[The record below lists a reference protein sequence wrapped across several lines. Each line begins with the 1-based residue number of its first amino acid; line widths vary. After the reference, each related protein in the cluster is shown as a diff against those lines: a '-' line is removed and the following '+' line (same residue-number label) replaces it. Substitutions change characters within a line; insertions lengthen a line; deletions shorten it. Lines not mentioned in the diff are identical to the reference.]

1 MSSELHYLEN
11 VKDEDGISF
20 RRNYKLY
27 SKVDKQMLRFTA
39 SPHTSFRWNANYQTA
54 LSLVRQ
60 EFEGLRLRPLMY
72 GNDDDI
78 LSALPKSDTHSGYT
92 YIESGLK
99 EKGENMEGI
108 YERYKL
114 AVKEALKEGTF
125 NRPVLIQFRTQASG
139 EYTSDG
145 ERTGECSLKTRV
157 VSMCDLMLLIVEL
170 RFMKPIQEF
179 LSTRTWYTGGK
190 DRNGIA
196 MEISDGRA
204 RFNNWTSL
212 DYSAF
217 DQTLPPWLVE
227 DVWNIFKSAFKLS
240 EEDSRLLDI
249 VVHDTINKDFV
260 LAEGVAHSE
269 VGLPSGY
276 NFTNGGG
283 STCNR
288 VVWLTYALA
297 KSLEGKMIACGD
309 DNLIF
314 TKSPLNIEDL
324 ASYVGK
330 NFGMV
335 INPDKST
342 SGNSVHDDPQFLAC
356 QWRIDGQYRDPRVLL
371 SRLIYPERKRR
382 YTDDVTPAH
391 VLYAYI
397 LTYRLGMEKL
407 MDVSKFMFDYQFIS
421 KRSVLDLVDDRYMPG
436 AFQFMRH
443 YT

>member
-11 VKDEDGISF
+11 LKDEDGISF

-27 SKVDKQMLRFTA
+27 SKVDSQMMRFTA
-39 SPHTSFRWNANYQTA
+39 KPHTSFRWNANYQTA
-54 LSLVRQ
+54 LNLVRQ
-60 EFEGLRLRPLMY
+60 EFEGLKLRPLMY

-78 LSALPKSDTHSGYT
+78 LSALPKSNTHSGYT

-114 AVKEALKEGTF
+114 AVQKALKDGTF
-125 NRPVLIQFRTQASG
+125 NRPIMIQFRTQASG
-139 EYTSDG
+139 EYDDQDN
-145 ERTGECSLKTRV
+145 RTGECKLKTRV
-157 VSMCDLMLLIVEL
+157 VSMCDLILLIVEL

-179 LSTRTWYTGGK
+179 LATRTWYTGGK
-190 DRNGIA
+190 DRNHIA
-196 MEISDGRA
+196 MEISDGRS
-204 RFNNWTSL
+204 RFNYWTSL

-217 DQTLPPWLVE
+217 DQTLPPWLIE
-227 DVWNIFKSAFKLS
+227 DVWDIFRSAFKLS
-240 EEDSRLLDI
+240 EEDNRLLDI
-249 VVHDTINKDFV
+249 VVHDTICKDFI
-260 LAEGVAHSE
+260 LTEGIAHSE

-283 STCNR
+283 STANR
-288 VVWLTYALA
+288 VVWLTYAVA
-297 KSLEGKMIACGD
+297 KSIQSKMIACGD

-314 TKSPLNIEDL
+314 TKSPLNLEDL

-335 INPDKST
+335 INPDKSV
-342 SGNSVHDDPQFLAC
+342 SGNSVKEDPQFLSC
-356 QWRIDGQYRDPRVLL
+356 KWRMDGQYRGRKILL
-371 SRLIYPERKRR
+371 SHLCYSERPRH
-382 YTDDVTPAH
+382 YDEIVTPAH
-391 VLYAYI
+391 VIYAYI

-407 MDVSKFMFDYQFIS
+407 MDVSRFMQDHQYIS
-421 KRSVLDLVDDRYMPG
+421 KRSVLDLVDSRYMPG